1 MINDVGE
8 LHGLKTRKRENA
20 KTRKSIFA
28 SQNFIVNFKKR
39 EFQTRK
45 NKFIVNFLNNFTVK
59 FETRKINLN
68 ILNKTKKKKNR
79 AVLLPIYSII

>member
-1 MINDVGE
+1 MVKFT
-8 LHGLKTRKRENA
+8 LQKRENA
-20 KTRKSIFA
+20 KTLKSIFA

-45 NKFIVNFLNNFTVK
+45 NKFIVNFFNNFTVK

-68 ILNKTKKKKNR
+68 ILNKKKRKKTAQR
-79 AVLLPIYSII
+79 YYRYMI